1 MASRYKTGI
10 WCIIQEYPAIVGQE
24 LRILWQEGFRWNLS
38 ERGAPGKLLLHWEEQ
53 IHVIEECTSI
63 SSVYQVKPKHGH
75 GKQRILH
82 RNLLLPCDAL
92 PLPRQMTVMSNT
104 TQLLSRALPQPQNP
118 GEFPQWVWDGNIIF
132 CSYPWNILSRG
143 WRHPIYVPA
152 WPPWPGGL
160 YQYGICI
167 N

>member
-1 MASRYKTGI
+1 MYYPGVSSNCRPGVKDIMTGRLPLKPLRKGSPWKASFTLGRANTCDWGM
-10 WCIIQEYPAIVGQE
+10 
-24 LRILWQEGFRWNLS
+24 
-38 ERGAPGKLLLHWEEQ
+38 H
-53 IHVIEECTSI
+53 
-63 SSVYQVKPKHGH
+63 VYQVKPKHGH

-118 GEFPQWVWDGNIIF
+118 GEFPRWVWDGNIIF